1 MIDFLINSLMMPLLA
16 FFHDA
21 TGSYGWAIV
30 FLTLTI
36 KTALLPLTYKSIK
49 SSLDMQRIQPQL
61 KELQAKYKDKPEVL
75 NKKMMEFYK
84 ENKFNPLSGC
94 LPLLV
99 QLPVF
104 IALYSTFVSEEFKKM
119 AIQSGPSFL
128 FIKDLT
134 QSTIF
139 QKATESIQATTHYD
153 NIVLIAIFGVTMFIS
168 QKMMIT
174 NPDDPMQKQML
185 YMMPVMI
192 TTMFFFV
199 PVPSGALLYMVVSN
213 FIGIGQNVFVLN
225 KKQALAFEM
234 EKGKDLTKSSSV
246 TQKAIKEIQSN
257 KNINLDKSSSS
268 DVKEITNNQNA
279 GLSPVL
285 VSAGKSKRAKKKP
298 KNKKR

>member
-1 MIDFLINSLMMPLLA
+1 MINFLINSVMMPLLA
-16 FFHDA
+16 FFHDL

-30 FLTLTI
+30 FLTLAV
-36 KTALLPLTYKSIK
+36 KTALMPLTFQSIK
-49 SSLDMQRIQPQL
+49 SSLDMQRIQPKI
-61 KELQAKYKDKPEVL
+61 KELQQKYKDKPEVL

-84 ENKFNPLSGC
+84 ENKFNPLGGC
-94 LPLLV
+94 LPILV

-104 IALYSTFVSEEFKKM
+104 IALYSTFVSDGFKKM
-119 AIQSGPSFL
+119 ASASGPSFL
-128 FIKDLT
+128 FITDLT

-139 QKATESIQATTHYD
+139 DKATNVAHYD
-153 NIVLIAIFGVTMFIS
+153 NILLVAIFGITMFIS

-192 TTMFFFV
+192 TVMFFFV

-213 FIGIGQNVFVLN
+213 LIGIGQNVFVLN
-225 KKQALAFEM
+225 KKKSIAFEM
-234 EKGKDLTKSSSV
+234 SNETSNGKSSIA
-246 TQKAIKEIQSN
+246 QKAIKEIQLN
-257 KNINLDKSSSS
+257 KNINLDKSSDDDSK
-268 DVKEITNNQNA
+268 VNQNE

>member
-1 MIDFLINSLMMPLLA
+1 MIDFLINSVMMPLLA
-16 FFHDA
+16 FFHDL

-30 FLTLTI
+30 FLTLAV
-36 KTALLPLTYKSIK
+36 KTALMPLTFQSIK
-49 SSLDMQRIQPQL
+49 SSLDMQRIQPKI
-61 KELQAKYKDKPEVL
+61 KELQQKYKDKPEVL

-84 ENKFNPLSGC
+84 ENKFNPLGGC
-94 LPLLV
+94 LPILV

-104 IALYSTFVSEEFKKM
+104 IALYSTFVSDEFKKM
-119 AIQSGPSFL
+119 ASASGPSFL
-128 FIKDLT
+128 FITDLT
-134 QSTIF
+134 QSTIID
-139 QKATESIQATTHYD
+139 KVTNAPHYD
-153 NIVLIAIFGVTMFIS
+153 NIILIAIFGITMFIS

-192 TTMFFFV
+192 TVMFFFV

-213 FIGIGQNVFVLN
+213 LIGIGQNVFVLN
-225 KKQALAFEM
+225 KKKAIAFEM
-234 EKGKDLTKSSSV
+234 SNETSNGKSSIA
-246 TQKAIKEIQSN
+246 QKAIKEIQLN
-257 KNINLDKSSSS
+257 KNINLDKSSDDDS
-268 DVKEITNNQNA
+268 KGNQNE